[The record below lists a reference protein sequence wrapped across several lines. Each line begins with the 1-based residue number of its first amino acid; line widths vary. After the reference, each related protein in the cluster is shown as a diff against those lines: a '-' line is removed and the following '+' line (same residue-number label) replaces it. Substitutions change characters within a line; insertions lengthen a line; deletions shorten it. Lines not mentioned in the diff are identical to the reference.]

1 MATAQ
6 KVTIEVSER
15 TGSVSGLII
24 KPPKMTA
31 MMVLAHG
38 AGAGMSHRF
47 METLATMLGESGIGT
62 FRFNFPYMEQ
72 GKKRPDVPAV
82 AEKTVASA
90 LNKAHDLFPALPII
104 AAGKSFGGR
113 MTSQFL
119 SKENPSWVKA
129 IVFYGFPLHAAGKP
143 SSDRAAHLKNIQI
156 PMLFL
161 QGTRDALADIGLMEE
176 LCTQL
181 PTSTL
186 AKIEG
191 ADHSFKSGK
200 KEFIPELVSLSVQFI
215 STLKGK

>member
-6 KVTIEVSER
+6 KVTIKVSER